1 MRAASGTD
9 RSARRRSLVWL
20 VWVLCGLVV
29 ALAASALLLQALEP
43 RPVGAP
49 ELVQDALLVAVT
61 IPFVIVGALISVH
74 RPGNRIGALL
84 LACALAL
91 SAFSFLENYFG
102 YAAQRPS
109 ALPDLRAIAWIAN
122 GALAPG
128 FGALALIVLLY
139 PTGRLPSR
147 RWRPVAWAL
156 AAWTLMATVLLT
168 VQPTLVM
175 AEEVPNPVGLRGSA
189 ATVVKQALDVAI
201 LPFLVLL
208 PAAVASLVVR
218 FRRARGLE
226 RQQLKWLLYAAAL
239 SAAATI
245 LTILDV
251 LGAWGGAI
259 DNLVAFGIPIAIG
272 IALLRYR
279 LYDIDRLINRTLVY
293 GSLTAILGLGYA
305 VVVIVLGQLLGQD
318 TTLAVAGATL
328 AMAAAFQPL
337 RRRIQA
343 VVDRRFNR
351 RRYDATRTIEAFTT
365 RLRDEI
371 DLDTLSGELVAV
383 VDQTMEPTQ
392 VSLWLR
398 RPDRQASSEL
408 ASRHT

>member
-1 MRAASGTD
+1 
-9 RSARRRSLVWL
+9 
-20 VWVLCGLVV
+20 
-29 ALAASALLLQALEP
+29 
-43 RPVGAP
+43 
-49 ELVQDALLVAVT
+49 VAVM

-84 LACALAL
+84 LAGALAI
-91 SAFSFLENYFG
+91 STFSFLENYFG
-102 YAAQRPS
+102 YAAQHPGV
-109 ALPDLRAIAWIAN
+109 LPDLRAVAWIAN
-122 GALAPG
+122 GALILG
-128 FGALALIVLLY
+128 VGALVLMVLVY

-147 RWRPVAWAL
+147 RWRLVAWAL
-156 AAWTLMATVLLT
+156 AAWTLVATVLLT

-175 AEEVPNPVGLRGSA
+175 AEEVPNPVGLQGST
-189 ATVVKQALDVAI
+189 ATVIKQALDVAI
-201 LPFLVLL
+201 LPLLLLL
-208 PAAVASLVVR
+208 PAAVASLIVR
-218 FRRARGLE
+218 FRRARGRE
-226 RQQLKWLLYAAAL
+226 RQQLKWLLYAVAL

-245 LTILDV
+245 LNTLGV
-251 LGAWGGAI
+251 LGIWGGAI
-259 DNLVAFGIPIAIG
+259 DNLVVFGIPIAIG
-272 IALLRYR
+272 VALLRYR

-305 VVVIVLGQLLGQD
+305 VVVIGSGQLLGQD

-328 AMAAAFQPL
+328 AVAAAFQPL

>member
-1 MRAASGTD
+1 MTAASGAD
-9 RSARRRSLVWL
+9 RSARRQSLVWL

-29 ALAASALLLQALEP
+29 ALVVSALLLQALGP
-43 RPVGAP
+43 RRVGAP
-49 ELVQDALLVAVT
+49 VLVQDALLLAVM

-84 LACALAL
+84 LAGALAI
-91 SAFSFLENYFG
+91 STFSFLENYFG
-102 YAAQRPS
+102 YAAQHPG
-109 ALPDLRAIAWIAN
+109 ALPDLRADAWIAN
-122 GALAPG
+122 GALILG
-128 FGALALIVLLY
+128 VGALVLMVLVY

-156 AAWTLMATVLLT
+156 AAWTLVATALLT

-175 AEEVPNPVGLRGSA
+175 AKEMPNPVGLQGSA
-189 ATVVKQALDVAI
+189 APVVKQALDVAI
-201 LPFLVLL
+201 LPLLLLL

-218 FRRARGLE
+218 FRRARGWE
-226 RQQLKWLLYAAAL
+226 RQQLKWLLYAVAL

-245 LTILDV
+245 LNTLGV

-259 DNLVAFGIPIAIG
+259 DNLVAFGIPIANG

-293 GSLTAILGLGYA
+293 GSLTAILVLGYA
-305 VVVIVLGQLLGQD
+305 VVVIISGQLLGQD
-318 TTLAVAGATL
+318 ATLAVAGATL

-343 VVDRRFNR
+343 VVDRHFNR

>member
-1 MRAASGTD
+1 
-9 RSARRRSLVWL
+9 
-20 VWVLCGLVV
+20 VLCGLVV
-29 ALAASALLLQALEP
+29 ALVVSALLLQALGP
-43 RPVGAP
+43 RQVGAP
-49 ELVQDALLVAVT
+49 LLVQDALLLAVQ
-61 IPFVIVGALISVH
+61 IPFVVVGALISVH

-84 LACALAL
+84 MACALAI
-91 SAFSFLENYFG
+91 STFSFLENYFG
-102 YAAQRPS
+102 YAAQHPD
-109 ALPDLRAIAWIAN
+109 ALPDLRAVAWIAN
-122 GALAPG
+122 GALILG
-128 FGALALIVLLY
+128 VGALVLMVLVY

-147 RWRPVAWAL
+147 RWRPVAGVL
-156 AAWTLMATVLLT
+156 AAWTLVAAALLT

-175 AEEVPNPVGLRGSA
+175 AEEVPNPVGLQGSA

-201 LPFLVLL
+201 LPLLFLL
-208 PAAVASLVVR
+208 PAAVVSLIVR
-218 FRRARGLE
+218 FRRARGRE
-226 RQQLKWLLYAAAL
+226 RQQLKWLLYAVAL

-245 LTILDV
+245 LNTLGV

-305 VVVIVLGQLLGQD
+305 IVVIVLGQLLGQD

-328 AMAAAFQPL
+328 AIAAAFQPL

-392 VSLWLR
+392 VSIWLR
-398 RPDRQASSEL
+398 RPDRHAPSEP

>member
-1 MRAASGTD
+1 MSTSSGAD
-9 RSARRRSLVWL
+9 RSVRRRSLVWL

-29 ALAASALLLQALEP
+29 ALAVSALLLQVLGP
-43 RPVGAP
+43 RPVGVP
-49 ELVQDALLVAVT
+49 VLVQDALLVAVT

-74 RPGNRIGALL
+74 RPGNRVGALL
-84 LACALAL
+84 LAGAAAL
-91 SAFSFLENYFG
+91 SVFSFLENYFG
-102 YAAQRPS
+102 YAAQRPGV
-109 ALPDLRAIAWIAN
+109 LPDLRAVAWIAN

-128 FGALALIVLLY
+128 FGALALIVLVY

-156 AAWTLMATVLLT
+156 AAWTLVAAALLT
-168 VQPTLVM
+168 VPPTLVM
-175 AEEVPNPVGLRGSA
+175 APSVPNPVGLRGSA
-189 ATVVKQALDVAI
+189 ATVVEQALVVGI
-201 LPFLVLL
+201 LPFLFLL

-218 FRRARGLE
+218 FRRARGQE

-245 LTILDV
+245 LDTLGV

-259 DNLVAFGIPIAIG
+259 DNLVALGIPIAIG

-279 LYDIDRLINRTLVY
+279 LYDIDRLITRTLVY

-318 TTLAVAGATL
+318 TSLAVAGATL

-351 RRYDATRTIEAFTT
+351 RRYDATRTIEAFTA
-365 RLRDEI
+365 RLRDQI
-371 DLDTLSGELVAV
+371 GLDTLSAELVAV

-398 RPDRQASSEL
+398 RPDRRASSEL
-408 ASRHT
+408 ASRHP

>member
-9 RSARRRSLVWL
+9 RSGQRRSLVGL

-29 ALAASALLLQALEP
+29 ALVGSALLLQALGP

-49 ELVQDALLVAVT
+49 VLVQDALLVAVT
-61 IPFVIVGALISVH
+61 IPVVIVGALISVH

-84 LACALAL
+84 LAGPLAI
-91 SAFSFLENYFG
+91 SVFSFLENYFG
-102 YAAQRPS
+102 YAAQRPGV
-109 ALPDLRAIAWIAN
+109 LPDLRAVAWIAN
-122 GALAPG
+122 GALMLG
-128 FGALALIVLLY
+128 VGALVLMVLVY

-156 AAWTLMATVLLT
+156 AAWTLVVAALLT

-175 AEEVPNPVGLRGSA
+175 ADDVPNPVGLQGSA

-201 LPFLVLL
+201 LPLLLLL
-208 PAAVASLVVR
+208 PAAVASLIVR
-218 FRRARGLE
+218 FRRAGGRE
-226 RQQLKWLLYAAAL
+226 RQQLMWLLYAVAL
-239 SAAATI
+239 SAAASI
-245 LTILDV
+245 LNTLGV

-279 LYDIDRLINRTLVY
+279 LYDIDRLISRTLVY

-305 VVVIVLGQLLGQD
+305 VVVVVLGQLLGQD

-328 AMAAAFQPL
+328 AMAAVFRPL

-351 RRYDATRTIEAFTT
+351 RRYDATRTIEAFATH
-365 RLRDEI
+365 LRDEI

-398 RPDRQASSEL
+398 RPDRGASSEL
-408 ASRHT
+408 ASRHP